1 MSRKSKKEQ
10 NVIYY
15 QNELEDEFST
25 AHITPRKID
34 ENYSYDN
41 TKLSRRIGHT
51 ICYTILVRPLAKLF
65 LMLRFRHRIV
75 NREVIAATLRERG
88 YTGYFLYGNHTHALA
103 DALIPSMVCAPAD
116 AVVIVHPNNVS
127 MPVLGRITPCLG
139 AIPLPDDAK
148 AARNFLQAIQ
158 SEVERGNCVTIYP
171 EAHIWPYYT
180 KIRPFSAAS
189 FRYPLQYDV
198 PAFCFTN
205 TYQKRPKG
213 RGIDIVTYVDG
224 PFYGDETLKSRQKK
238 QDLRDK
244 VYAAMTE
251 RSRCNTVERI
261 RYVKADRKR
270 E

>member
-1 MSRKSKKEQ
+1 MSRKSKRKQ
-10 NVIYY
+10 NIIYY

-25 AHITPRKID
+25 ARITPRKID
-34 ENYSYDN
+34 GSYSYDN

-51 ICYTILVRPLAKLF
+51 IWYTILARPLAKLF
-65 LMLRFRHRIV
+65 LKLRFRHRIV
-75 NREVIAATLRERG
+75 NREVIATTLRERG

-139 AIPLPDDAK
+139 ALPLPDDAE
-148 AARNFLQAIQ
+148 AAQNFIRAVQAA
-158 SEVERGNCVTIYP
+158 VESGDCVTIYP

-180 KIRPFSAAS
+180 KIRPFPDTC
-189 FRYPLQYDV
+189 FRYPQQHDV
-198 PAFCFTN
+198 PVFCFTN
-205 TYQKRPKG
+205 TYQKRVKG
-213 RGIDIVTYVDG
+213 IGIDIVTYVDG
-224 PFYGDETLKSRQKK
+224 PFYADENLKDRQRRRE
-238 QDLRDK
+238 LRDR

-261 RYVKADRKR
+261 RFVKSDRKR